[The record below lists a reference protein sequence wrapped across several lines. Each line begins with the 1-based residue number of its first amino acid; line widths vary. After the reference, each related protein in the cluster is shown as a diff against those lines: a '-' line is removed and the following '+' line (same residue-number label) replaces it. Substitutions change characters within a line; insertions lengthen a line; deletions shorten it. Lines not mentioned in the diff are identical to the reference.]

1 MKKTRT
7 KQRYGS
13 GWIGERVDGRFEG
26 RIRTHDGR
34 RISFYGRSEK
44 AVADQITAYLR
55 DPSKAHDPEN
65 LTVGQWLDRWLDM
78 VKADPRCRLATYKL
92 YSNTVNKHL
101 KPRLE
106 SIRLAKLSKADVYDM
121 LDNIKTKKSKGDRT
135 RQIANAVFH
144 RAVQVAFKRD
154 KVARNI
160 VALVDKPS
168 AAKKPK
174 VFLKS
179 EEEIRKF
186 REAAIGSRY
195 HILYIT
201 ALDTGLRQGELLAL
215 KWGSVDLSRGLIHVR
230 ATLTRNDQGK
240 LVGTKPKTPSSIRTV
255 SLPRTTIELLKE
267 HRKTQMGSKR
277 GLSTW
282 VFPNEDDYGP
292 TGKDGFLRE
301 ELQAVAKR
309 AGIPG
314 LSFHGLRH
322 THATMLA
329 ALGANIKAVQERL
342 GHSTTRMTLDVYSHL
357 TSTIQGQAVAA
368 LDEFYNK
375 MAGNEIGGQ
384 IGGQTADI
392 DAAQTN

>member
-1 MKKTRT
+1 M
-7 KQRYGS
+7 Q
-13 GWIGERVDGRFEG
+13 V
-26 RIRTHDGR
+26 
-34 RISFYGRSEK
+34 SF
-44 AVADQITAYLR
+44 
-55 DPSKAHDPEN
+55 
-65 LTVGQWLDRWLDM
+65 
-78 VKADPRCRLATYKL
+78 
-92 YSNTVNKHL
+92 
-101 KPRLE
+101 
-106 SIRLAKLSKADVYDM
+106 
-121 LDNIKTKKSKGDRT
+121 
-135 RQIANAVFH
+135 
-144 RAVQVAFKRD
+144 RA
-154 KVARNI
+154 
-160 VALVDKPS
+160 S
-168 AAKKPK
+168 
-174 VFLKS
+174 
-179 EEEIRKF
+179 
-186 REAAIGSRY
+186 
-195 HILYIT
+195 
-201 ALDTGLRQGELLAL
+201 LAL
-215 KWGSVDLSRGLIHVR
+215 ETHNSIWPNFWGARHGLIHVR

-240 LVGTKPKTPSSIRTV
+240 LVGTKPKTPSSTRTV

-368 LDEFYNK
+368 LDEFYDK
-375 MAGNEIGGQ
+375 LAGNEIGGQ

-392 DAAQTN
+392 EAAQTN